1 MLALLSV
8 RAVCSNIVIT
18 PLDAVRGAV
27 LFGAGDAFAQA
38 AERHMDGHSVVK
50 GPLVQSDRLVKA
62 TVVGSV
68 YGGAILPAVYQ
79 LAEGLLPGR
88 SLRNVVL
95 KTAISC
101 GLLSTGGN
109 YYSLVARR
117 LLGPAPIGERLEE
130 RVQRCVSSVHRI
142 FADVLLDDLKVWPM
156 YDVLCF
162 SVVPPHLRPTATAV
176 VSVCWHSYVSFVANR
191 REATVRENA
200 QTLKCVEIEVCV

>member
-18 PLDAVRGAV
+18 PVDAVRGAV

-117 LLGPAPIGERLEE
+117 LLGPAPIGERLEQ

-142 FADVLLDDLKVWPM
+142 FAHVVLDDLKVWPL
-156 YDVLCF
+156 YDHAL
-162 SVVPPHLRPTATAV
+162 L
-176 VSVCWHSYVSFVANR
+176 
-191 REATVRENA
+191 
-200 QTLKCVEIEVCV
+200 

>member
-18 PLDAVRGAV
+18 PVDAVRGAV

-117 LLGPAPIGERLEE
+117 LLGPPKRRASRAACAAL
-130 RVQRCVSSVHRI
+130 RQLS
-142 FADVLLDDLKVWPM
+142 A
-156 YDVLCF
+156 
-162 SVVPPHLRPTATAV
+162 PHLRPRRARRPE
-176 VSVCWHSYVSFVANR
+176 SV
-191 REATVRENA
+191 ATVRPA
-200 QTLKCVEIEVCV
+200 LL